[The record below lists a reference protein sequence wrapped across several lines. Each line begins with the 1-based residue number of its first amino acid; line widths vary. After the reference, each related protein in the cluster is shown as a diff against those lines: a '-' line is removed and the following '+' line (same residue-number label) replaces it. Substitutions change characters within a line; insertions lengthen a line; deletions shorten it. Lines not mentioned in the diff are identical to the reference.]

1 MSVQKRYAGRS
12 DVPLTEVGVDQAA
25 AAAKRLAP
33 AGIDVIVTS
42 PLLRATQTA
51 QEVAEVTGAPVVTD
65 EGFRE
70 TDFGAWEGLTF
81 AEVRQR
87 WPAEMTAWLAD
98 PAVPP
103 PGGESLTEVG
113 GRVTEALHR
122 VLAGRERQTILIVSH
137 VTPIKTLVAA
147 ALLAPPAALYRMH
160 LDVAA
165 LCEIDW
171 YADGP
176 AVLRSFND
184 TGHMAGRWWRASGRR
199 PAQHQ
204 QDQALD
210 RCDRT
215 GPQAAHCAG
224 PPRLQQKAVL
234 LTGPPCVVFACLHEV
249 FMDGHGLLSL
259 AMAGLLCG
267 LIVIPR
273 PHKKLTSPAKHLL
286 GHSRGGV

>member
-1 MSVQKRYAGRS
+1 MPAQGEPTVTLLLRHGQTPLSVQKRYAGRS
-12 DVPLTEVGVDQAA
+12 DVALTETGVGQAA
-25 AAAKRLAP
+25 AAAKRLAS
-33 AGIDVIVTS
+33 AGIGVIVTS
-42 PLLRATQTA
+42 PLLRAARTA

-87 WPAEMTAWLAD
+87 WPADVTAWLAD
-98 PAVPP
+98 PAVAP
-103 PGGESLTEVG
+103 PGGESLVEVG
-113 GRVTEALHR
+113 ARVTEALHR
-122 VLAGRERQTILIVSH
+122 ALAGHQQQTILIVSH

-184 TGHMAGRWWRASGRR
+184 TGH
-199 PAQHQ
+199 
-204 QDQALD
+204 
-210 RCDRT
+210 
-215 GPQAAHCAG
+215 
-224 PPRLQQKAVL
+224 
-234 LTGPPCVVFACLHEV
+234 LTG
-249 FMDGHGLLSL
+249 
-259 AMAGLLCG
+259 
-267 LIVIPR
+267 
-273 PHKKLTSPAKHLL
+273 
-286 GHSRGGV
+286 